1 MSKIH
6 WQTSAM
12 NTTNEEQGSV
22 TVSIF
27 KLLFIRTDVM
37 LQVFFTHKKENKYL
51 YTLPPKKVQIS
62 SQNQV
67 QLNEQKRTGTAFVLC
82 FVES

>member
-1 MSKIH
+1 
-6 WQTSAM
+6 M
-12 NTTNEEQGSV
+12 NTPNGEQGSV

-37 LQVFFTHKKENKYL
+37 LQVFFTHKKRINTC
-51 YTLPPKKVQIS
+51 TLCLLKKVQIS